1 MSTAVYLDQIRQ
13 LVELQKVDDAIFAVR
28 QELESAPRQLD
39 ELQAKFDA
47 SNAQRE
53 RIVEKLTHL
62 QEQQKRLAMEIDDDS
77 ARIKK
82 SKNKL
87 MQVENTREYHAMMRE
102 MDSMEKINRSREE
115 EKMTLMEEVQRQNEA
130 LAELDL
136 THGALQAEL
145 EVRRDGLEE
154 KRQHAAG
161 VIPQPVFVRY
171 EFIRKRLEHPVIVGV
186 REGICSGCHIAIPP
200 QSFIELQR
208 GQQILSCPNCQ
219 RLIFW
224 NEHFPDMEL
233 QAAPAK
239 PKTLVD

>member
-145 EVRRDGLEE
+145 EVRRDGCVTNSSASVLSIPSSSVCV
-154 KRQHAAG
+154 KASVPVAISPSRRSPSSNCSAAS
-161 VIPQPVFVRY
+161 R
-171 EFIRKRLEHPVIVGV
+171 
-186 REGICSGCHIAIPP
+186 S
-200 QSFIELQR
+200 
-208 GQQILSCPNCQ
+208 
-219 RLIFW
+219 
-224 NEHFPDMEL
+224 
-233 QAAPAK
+233 
-239 PKTLVD
+239 

>member
-154 KRQHAAG
+154 KIQLAQAKLAELEEKRQHAAG

-171 EFIRKRLEHPVIVGV
+171 EFIRKRLEAATSPS
-186 REGICSGCHIAIPP
+186 RRSPSSNCS
-200 QSFIELQR
+200 
-208 GQQILSCPNCQ
+208 
-219 RLIFW
+219 
-224 NEHFPDMEL
+224 
-233 QAAPAK
+233 AASRS
-239 PKTLVD
+239 

>member
-154 KRQHAAG
+154 KIQLAQAKLAELEEKRQHAAG
-161 VIPQPVFVRY
+161 VIPQPVF
-171 EFIRKRLEHPVIVGV
+171 VGV